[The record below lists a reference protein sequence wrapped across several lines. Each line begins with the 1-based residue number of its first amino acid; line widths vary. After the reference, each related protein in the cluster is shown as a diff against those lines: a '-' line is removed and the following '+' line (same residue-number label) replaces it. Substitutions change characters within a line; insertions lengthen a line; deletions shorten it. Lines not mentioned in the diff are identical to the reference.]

1 MVTGIGQDNAG
12 GAAKA
17 PGTNTARDT
26 GKRYFSRVICKNC
39 GASGVVAPVYGEALH
54 KARCSACG
62 VVGFL
67 AADTSVIPGRKV
79 SGLARVARGIGGG
92 LALLAIVILSPFLL
106 IRFCLGVIFG
116 LKLPGQKQ

>member
-1 MVTGIGQDNAG
+1 MIMAIGQDNS
-12 GAAKA
+12 GAAKV
-17 PGTNTARDT
+17 PGGATAKDT
-26 GKRYFSRVICKNC
+26 GKRYLSRVVCKNC
-39 GASGVVAPVYGEALH
+39 GASGIVAPVYGDALH

-67 AADTSVIPGRKV
+67 VVDTSAIPGRNV
-79 SGLARVARGIGGG
+79 SGLARVARGIGGS

-116 LKLPGQKQ
+116 LKFPGAKQ

>member
-1 MVTGIGQDNAG
+1 MAIGQGNG
-12 GAAKA
+12 GAAKV
-17 PGTNTARDT
+17 PGATTAKDA
-26 GKRYFSRVICKNC
+26 GKRYLSRVVCKNC
-39 GASGVVAPVYGEALH
+39 GASGIVAPVYGSALH
-54 KARCSACG
+54 RAQCSACG

-67 AADTSVIPGRKV
+67 TADTSVMPVRKV
-79 SGLARVARGIGGG
+79 SWLARVARGIGGS